1 MSTQHDH
8 VGGIGR
14 RSFVTGAASTVAS
27 ACLVGALDGPVA
39 AASKGS
45 NGAGGRRGVPPAPL
59 PIPGGLEIGPG
70 LSIHTFAPGDP
81 AVTLPFT
88 GGVLGGFDVEPGTI
102 VDFDGSSA
110 VAYHVGSVRGSD
122 GVTYD
127 LETDVRAF
135 DGEYAVDGVV
145 YEGSFAL
152 V

>member
-1 MSTQHDH
+1 M
-8 VGGIGR
+8 
-14 RSFVTGAASTVAS
+14 
-27 ACLVGALDGPVA
+27 
-39 AASKGS
+39 
-45 NGAGGRRGVPPAPL
+45 
-59 PIPGGLEIGPG
+59 
-70 LSIHTFAPGDP
+70 
-81 AVTLPFT
+81 
-88 GGVLGGFDVEPGTI
+88 LGGFDVEPGTI